1 MTLWPREAS
10 RSLNSTYHVV
20 LGAREISFQEQLE
33 EQLKISQD
41 FFDYDVS
48 ALAGLWTYISAE
60 PKVQVQVMVSE
71 EKW

>member
-10 RSLNSTYHVV
+10 RSLNSTYDVV
-20 LGAREISFQEQLE
+20 LGAREISFQEKLE
-33 EQLKISQD
+33 EQLKIPQD
-41 FFDYDVS
+41 FFYDDVS
-48 ALAGLWTYISAE
+48 ALAGFWTYCSSE